1 MRPAQSPVS
10 TASGEN
16 LDPTAAQFGYGEP
29 RAACILDR
37 MLPILFC
44 ATLGL
49 GYLLPAASSQI
60 PLRAGVLEHEDRWT
74 KGATGAQEMLSEAGF
89 VAGPLDLDALEE
101 VDLVFLG
108 AFTNNDPSFGPK
120 LAAHRTEI
128 LDFVAR
134 GGVVFEAAQSDQSG
148 AVARYLPDGCEVVR
162 GDGDDADVIAAAR
175 PHPLVSGVFGDGGA
189 FRVDVLDEQKLSWE
203 GIDRYV
209 GAEPLLFAG
218 SKRGGRAALVEV
230 GHGRGRFL
238 VSSLWLDKRSRQEGP
253 EAPEPQRALGDR
265 LAAALHAYVRI
276 VKAGQ
281 APELRPVQAPA
292 EIAVGPV
299 VGHVDE
305 SGAVLWLRPASPGST
320 QLVVEGPGGPFRR
333 ETVASEERDRT
344 IQIAVDGLTPDTEY
358 RYRFERD
365 GERLDGASGRF
376 RTSADPSEP
385 ARTRLAMGSCASS
398 EPSAIWSAMGLW
410 DIDGLVLL
418 GDTPYIDSRDLEVA
432 RRKHREFL
440 LIPELAL
447 LLRET
452 PTWGTWDD
460 HDFGGNDTDGRM
472 EGKENTRRAFVE
484 HRAHRTSG
492 RGSEGVY
499 TSFRRGPLE
508 VFLLDPRYFARTAED
523 AEGRPTLLGDA
534 QWGWLERG
542 LRASTAAFK
551 AIACG
556 MIWDDKQNSES
567 DDWGSYPHERERLER
582 FLGDAGITG
591 AVLIGG
597 DIHVSRHLR
606 YPGSAARV
614 GYPLDQLIVSPLHD
628 HTIPSLNVPHEDLV
642 WSAVEPE
649 VFLVLEASTL
659 GAEPELHA
667 RWVQNEGRGRGR
679 VLYEVRRTLRDL
691 GGPQ

>member
-1 MRPAQSPVS
+1 MHQVLLCATLVL
-10 TASGEN
+10 GGV
-16 LDPTAAQFGYGEP
+16 LPTAA
-29 RAACILDR
+29 
-37 MLPILFC
+37 
-44 ATLGL
+44 
-49 GYLLPAASSQI
+49 SQS
-60 PLRAGVLEHEDRWT
+60 PLRAGVLEHADRWT
-74 KGATGAQEMLSEAGF
+74 KGATGARELLEEAGF
-89 VAGPLDLDALEE
+89 STAPLDLDALEE
-101 VDLVFLG
+101 LDLVFLG
-108 AFTNNDPSFGPK
+108 AFTNNDPAFGTR
-120 LAAHRTEI
+120 LAAHRTEL

-134 GGVVFEAAQSDQSG
+134 GGVVFEAAQSDQAG
-148 AVARYLPDGCEVVR
+148 ALALYLPDGCEVLR
-162 GDGDDADVIAAAR
+162 GDGDDDAVIAAER
-175 PHPLVSGVFGDGGA
+175 KHPLVDGIFGDGSA
-189 FRVDVLDEQKLSWE
+189 FRVDVLDGQKLSWE

-218 SKRGGRAALVEV
+218 TERGGRAALVEV

-238 VSSLWLDKRSRQEGP
+238 VSSLWLDKRAREGQRA
-253 EAPEPQRALGDR
+253 APEPQRALGAR
-265 LAAALHAYVRI
+265 FASALHSYVRA
-276 VKAGQ
+276 VQAGE
-281 APELRPVQAPA
+281 APEVRPVLAPT
-292 EIAVGPV
+292 EIAVGPM
-299 VGHVDE
+299 VGHVDD
-305 SGAVLWLRPASPGST
+305 GTAVLWFRPAAPGPVE
-320 QLVVEGPGGPFRR
+320 LVVDGPGGPFRR
-333 ETVASEERDRT
+333 QADSTAAEDRT
-344 IQIAVDGLTPDTEY
+344 VRVVVDGLEPAADY

-365 GERLDGASGRF
+365 GVEIDGAGGRF
-376 RTSADPSEP
+376 RTAEDPGAP

-398 EPSAIWSAMGLW
+398 EPAPIWSAIGLW

-418 GDTPYIDSRDLEVA
+418 GDTPYIDSRDLSVA

-440 LIPELAL
+440 LIPELAV
-447 LLRET
+447 LLRDT

-472 EGKENTRRAFVE
+472 TGKENTRRAFVE
-484 HRAHRTSG
+484 YRAHTASG
-492 RGSEGVY
+492 DGEEGVY

-508 VFLLDPRYFARTAED
+508 VFLLDPRYFARTSED
-523 AEGRPTLLGDA
+523 AAGRPTLLGDD
-534 QWGWLERG
+534 QWEWLERG

-556 MIWDDKQNSES
+556 MIWDDKKNSES

-606 YPGSAARV
+606 YPGSASRA

-649 VFLVLEASTL
+649 VFLILDASTL

-667 RWVQNEGRGRGR
+667 RWVQDEGRGRGR
-679 VLYEVRRTLRDL
+679 VLYEIRRTLREL
-691 GGPQ
+691 GGPR